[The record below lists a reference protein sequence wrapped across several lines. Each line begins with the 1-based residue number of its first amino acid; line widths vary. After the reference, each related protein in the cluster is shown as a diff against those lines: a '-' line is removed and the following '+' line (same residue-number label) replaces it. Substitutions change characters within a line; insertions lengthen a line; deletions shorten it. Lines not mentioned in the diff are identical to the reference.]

1 MLDPLG
7 DDRRLRRHVEH
18 RLRVRRR
25 PGREAQRR
33 ARRRRPQRVIDRLEE
48 SRNHILGAASCC
60 PTGREAARPASP
72 TLGCL
77 RESGRSSKR
86 RRRWRTAPS
95 WSSAGREG
103 LGREVA
109 QHYADAGRDVVV
121 TGRDQAASESCA
133 AEIGGATRGIAL
145 DLAEPQAIAER
156 LADVGDVQYLVLAA
170 IERDSNTVRAYDIAA
185 ALRLVTLKLVG
196 YTEVIHALAPRL
208 AADSAILI
216 FGGLA
221 RDRPYPG
228 STTVTTVNGGVTG
241 LVRTLV
247 IELAP
252 TRVNALHPAIVGD
265 SPQWRDMPPERHDAL
280 VQRTPTGRLVTMAEV
295 VEASRFLLENQAIN
309 GINLAVDGG
318 WLCM

>member
-1 MLDPLG
+1 M
-7 DDRRLRRHVEH
+7 
-18 RLRVRRR
+18 
-25 PGREAQRR
+25 
-33 ARRRRPQRVIDRLEE
+33 
-48 SRNHILGAASCC
+48 ASG
-60 PTGREAARPASP
+60 TVVVVGGTR
-72 TLGCL
+72 
-77 RESGRSSKR
+77 
-86 RRRWRTAPS
+86 
-95 WSSAGREG
+95 G

-109 QHYADAGRDVVV
+109 QFYASRGRDVVV
-121 TGRDQAASESCA
+121 TGREAATAEACA
-133 AEIGGATRGIAL
+133 REIGGSTRGIGL
-145 DLAEPQAIAER
+145 DLAEPHNIAGA
-156 LADVGDVQYLVLAA
+156 LAGVGNVEFLVLAA
-170 IERDSNTVRAYDIAA
+170 IERDTNSVKEYNIDA

-196 YTEVIHALAPRL
+196 YTEVVHTLVPRFGEG
-208 AADSAILI
+208 AAILI

-265 SPQWRDMPPERHDAL
+265 SPQWRDMPGERFEAL

-295 VEASRFLLENQAIN
+295 VDASRFLLENQAIN